1 VFFVEEKNRLN
12 DRKRRMNLPFTDRPC
27 RTAVGPFM
35 PIAKIP
41 DGKVAAPFGVAT
53 TTALQLY
60 LLSNPQGILC
70 MDKCSFD
77 GGLSSGSPSSLPV
90 PATLILL

>member
-1 VFFVEEKNRLN
+1 
-12 DRKRRMNLPFTDRPC
+12 MG
-27 RTAVGPFM
+27 AVATSRFM

-41 DGKVAAPFGVAT
+41 EGKGAAAFGIAT

-77 GGLSSGSPSSLPV
+77 GDLSSGSPSSLPV
-90 PATLILL
+90 PATLTLL